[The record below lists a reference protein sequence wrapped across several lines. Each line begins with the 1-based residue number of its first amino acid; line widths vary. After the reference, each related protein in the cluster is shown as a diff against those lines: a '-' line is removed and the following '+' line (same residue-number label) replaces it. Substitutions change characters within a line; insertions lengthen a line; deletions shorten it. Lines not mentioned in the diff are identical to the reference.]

1 MKQNLSIVLLLSAT
15 LSLTSCAT
23 IFTGTKDNISFNSQ
37 PEGAKVM
44 HKGIEKC
51 ITPCT
56 ADIPRSLSK
65 QIITFEKEGYKSKD
79 VKLVKNFNAVSLLN
93 ILLGGA
99 IGIGIDAATGSLT
112 KYAPKSY
119 TIELESN

>member
-1 MKQNLSIVLLLSAT
+1 MKKKLSIALLSVT
-15 LSLTSCAT
+15 LSFTSCAT
-23 IFTGTKDNISFNSQ
+23 IFTGTKDSISFNSQ

-51 ITPCT
+51 TTPCT
-56 ADIPRSLSK
+56 ADIQRSLSK
-65 QIITFEKEGYKSKD
+65 QMITFEKEGYKSEE

-93 ILLGGA
+93 ILLGGV

-112 KYAPKSY
+112 KYSPKSY
-119 TIELESN
+119 TVELEAK